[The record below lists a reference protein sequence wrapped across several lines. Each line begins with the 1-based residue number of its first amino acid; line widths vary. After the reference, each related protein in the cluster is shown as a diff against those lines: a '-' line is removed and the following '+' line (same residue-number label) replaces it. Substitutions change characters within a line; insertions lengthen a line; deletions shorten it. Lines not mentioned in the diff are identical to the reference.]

1 MSADTTHSP
10 APDLAAVGPGRVA
23 PVQPG
28 RVRRRRRPV
37 LFALMAALVAA
48 GALLAAYA
56 YSSIDNTQAVLVVAQ
71 DVPAGAVIG
80 AGDVRV
86 VRLSVDPALT
96 PVTEDARAEVVGRRA
111 AVDLLAGT
119 MLTANQVTDHLV
131 PAVGQSL
138 VGVSLTASQMP
149 AEPLAAGDAVRIVAT
164 RDDQAPAGGQAPVT
178 FTATVV
184 DVAFDEV
191 SGQTVVDVSVP
202 QDQSAD
208 LAARAAAGRVAL
220 ILDSRER

>member
-1 MSADTTHSP
+1 
-10 APDLAAVGPGRVA
+10 
-23 PVQPG
+23 
-28 RVRRRRRPV
+28 
-37 LFALMAALVAA
+37 MAALVAA

>member
-1 MSADTTHSP
+1 M
-10 APDLAAVGPGRVA
+10 
-23 PVQPG
+23 
-28 RVRRRRRPV
+28 RRRRRPV

>member
-1 MSADTTHSP
+1 M
-10 APDLAAVGPGRVA
+10 
-23 PVQPG
+23 
-28 RVRRRRRPV
+28 
-37 LFALMAALVAA
+37 
-48 GALLAAYA
+48 AAYA

-96 PVTEDARAEVVGRRA
+96 PMTEGARAEVVGRRA

-164 RDDQAPAGGQAPVT
+164 RDDQADAGGQVPVT